1 MPAAQVM
8 SLAAGAAHIACM
20 ATLPTLI
27 REAPA
32 SSEPDPG
39 EPYEF
44 DNRAFTPEAM
54 DEHAEWMLAS
64 AVGTLA
70 A

>member
-1 MPAAQVM
+1 M

-20 ATLPTLI
+20 ATHLTSI

-54 DEHAEWMLAS
+54 DEHTEWLLAS

>member
-1 MPAAQVM
+1 M
-8 SLAAGAAHIACM
+8 SLAAGAAHIASM
-20 ATLPTLI
+20 ATPI
-27 REAPA
+27 NRYREASA
-32 SSEPDPG
+32 SSEPDPN

-54 DEHAEWMLAS
+54 DEYTEWMLAS

>member
-1 MPAAQVM
+1 MATPITLLTPAA
-8 SLAAGAAHIACM
+8 
-20 ATLPTLI
+20 T
-27 REAPA
+27 
-32 SSEPDPG
+32 SEPDPD

-54 DEHAEWMLAS
+54 DEHAEWMLAP
-64 AVGTLA
+64 AVGALA